1 MASQKASS
9 SLAKLIR
16 RSPIIQRGA
25 EKARQDIF
33 GHKPNLNLQ
42 GGSGKT
48 SAKQPLTGPYIA
60 RYYPTSINTYARQVH
75 DGWETEQEEYR
86 RVKLT
91 QRRRKGKGPP
101 KKGEGSRSKKKK

>member
-1 MASQKASS
+1 MSS
-9 SLAKLIR
+9 SGAAALAKFIR

-33 GHKPNLNLQ
+33 GHKPNLNLE
-42 GGSGKT
+42 GAGKT
-48 SAKQPLTGPYIA
+48 AKQPLTGPYIA
-60 RYYPTSINTYARQVH
+60 KYYPTSINKYARQVH

-101 KKGEGSRSKKKK
+101 KKGEGSRSSRKKKK